1 MKRREILQ
9 ASFSVEDEYESRLFS
24 HATKTGNVSAYLK
37 RLILFDM
44 EGRRE
49 STLTLHEVEIVE
61 EEDVSSFL

>member
-9 ASFSVEDEYESRLFS
+9 ASFNVEDEYENRLFA
-24 HATKTGNVSAYLK
+24 HASKNGNISAYLK

-49 STLTLHEVEIVE
+49 STLALHEVEIVE